1 MLINTRPKELSNK
14 IIEICNT
21 ENIEIENVPLS
32 KIEFYSDE
40 INSKIYDEV
49 DKKICNFS
57 NLIFTSQAAAKY
69 GANLLNSK
77 LCFDRA
83 KHNIFAV
90 GEATKSILSEQ
101 GFEVIVPKIKSSN
114 GLIDLIKK
122 DFPGKNLIFCGEN
135 SNMNLQNALKEQMEE
150 IKCYKLVFDKS
161 QLQKIPSHSAIILV
175 YNFLT
180 FKFIYENID
189 NESLKNKTFVIASE
203 RIKSKIFETFNI
215 SNIKKNIIVSKTYL
229 DKDMLDTVKKLI

>member
-49 DKKICNFS
+49 DKKIHNFS

-77 LCFDRA
+77 LCFDGA

-101 GFEVIVPKIKSSN
+101 GFEVIVPLVVGKADFVTAIRES
-114 GLIDLIKK
+114 GLTRA
-122 DFPGKNLIFCGEN
+122 FVAEFGERR
-135 SNMNLQNALKEQMEE
+135 LEE
-150 IKCYKLVFDKS
+150 LRDPDC
-161 QLQKIPSHSAIILV
+161 
-175 YNFLT
+175 T
-180 FKFIYENID
+180 WEG
-189 NESLKNKTFVIASE
+189 
-203 RIKSKIFETFNI
+203 FNI
-215 SNIKKNIIVSKTYL
+215 RYEKHVIIDQEGELEYTFDLPHRDYL
-229 DKDMLDTVKKLI
+229 DN

>member
-1 MLINTRPKELSNK
+1 
-14 IIEICNT
+14 
-21 ENIEIENVPLS
+21 
-32 KIEFYSDE
+32 
-40 INSKIYDEV
+40 
-49 DKKICNFS
+49 
-57 NLIFTSQAAAKY
+57 
-69 GANLLNSK
+69 
-77 LCFDRA
+77 
-83 KHNIFAV
+83 
-90 GEATKSILSEQ
+90 
-101 GFEVIVPKIKSSN
+101 
-114 GLIDLIKK
+114 
-122 DFPGKNLIFCGEN
+122 
-135 SNMNLQNALKEQMEE
+135 MNLQNALKEQMEE

-161 QLQKIPSHSAIILV
+161 QLHKIPNDSAFILV

>member
-49 DKKICNFS
+49 DKKIHNFS

-77 LCFDRA
+77 LCFDGA

-90 GEATKSILSEQ
+90 GEACLLYTS
-101 GFEVIVPKIKSSN
+101 
-114 GLIDLIKK
+114 
-122 DFPGKNLIFCGEN
+122 
-135 SNMNLQNALKEQMEE
+135 
-150 IKCYKLVFDKS
+150 
-161 QLQKIPSHSAIILV
+161 PSPR
-175 YNFLT
+175 
-180 FKFIYENID
+180 D
-189 NESLKNKTFVIASE
+189 
-203 RIKSKIFETFNI
+203 
-215 SNIKKNIIVSKTYL
+215 
-229 DKDMLDTVKKLI
+229 